1 MAQKRPQK
9 IPLRKSENQSKT
21 ISFLHQIYV
30 PFKTASYSVKIL
42 GDIWPASYEDAF
54 FGDRMMMA
62 ADGWQAPKGEQA
74 F

>member
-21 ISFLHQIYV
+21 ISLLHQIYV
-30 PFKTASYSVKIL
+30 PFKTASYSDKIL

-54 FGDRMMMA
+54 LGDRMMIA